1 MVNQIRRIN
10 GDDFLVTSHRD
21 NKCEVQ
27 KLSHTELVL
36 DTYDEKELES
46 FELITTLSDTF

>member
-1 MVNQIRRIN
+1 MVNQVRRIN
-10 GDDFLVTSHRD
+10 GDDYIVKSHRD

-27 KLSHTELVL
+27 KLSHIELVL
-36 DTYDEKELES
+36 DTYDVHELES